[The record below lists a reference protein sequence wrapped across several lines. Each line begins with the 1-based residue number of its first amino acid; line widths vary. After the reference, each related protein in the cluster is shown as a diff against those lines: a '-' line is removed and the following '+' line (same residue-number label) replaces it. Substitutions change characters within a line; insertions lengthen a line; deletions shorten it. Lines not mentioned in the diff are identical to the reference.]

1 MRLLKHLFTRIERR
15 VDNANHVFVFISA
28 YCSLSFLL
36 PSFLPPPF
44 FLSLVSVCVC
54 QCVCV
59 CSNLAAPNSV
69 FGTLGGKTGPGK
81 ELHIIP
87 SVLGGVEKIP
97 CHLVSLIPFR
107 RKLSSLEDYFCK
119 L

>member
-1 MRLLKHLFTRIERR
+1 M
-15 VDNANHVFVFISA
+15 
-28 YCSLSFLL
+28 C
-36 PSFLPPPF
+36 
-44 FLSLVSVCVC
+44 VSVCECV
-54 QCVCV
+54 CVCV
-59 CSNLAAPNSV
+59 CSNFAAPDSV

-87 SVLGGVEKIP
+87 SVLGEVEKIP

>member
-1 MRLLKHLFTRIERR
+1 MLITFLF
-15 VDNANHVFVFISA
+15 
-28 YCSLSFLL
+28 SFLHIVL
-36 PSFLPPPF
+36 CLSYYLPF
-44 FLSLVSVCVC
+44 FPFSLKFGVCVC
-54 QCVCV
+54 VCVCVCVLVCV
-59 CSNLAAPNSV
+59 CSNLAAPDSV
-69 FGTLGGKTGPGK
+69 FGTLGGKPGPGK

-87 SVLGGVEKIP
+87 SVLGEVEKIH

>member
-1 MRLLKHLFTRIERR
+1 MLITFLFSFLHI
-15 VDNANHVFVFISA
+15 VLCLSYYLPFFPPLFVF
-28 YCSLSFLL
+28 
-36 PSFLPPPF
+36 
-44 FLSLVSVCVC
+44 SLVS
-54 QCVCV
+54 VCV

-87 SVLGGVEKIP
+87 SVLGEVEKIP

-107 RKLSSLEDYFCK
+107 RKFSSLEDYFCK

>member
-1 MRLLKHLFTRIERR
+1 MRLLKHLITRIETI

-28 YCSLSFLL
+28 YSLSFVL
-36 PSFLPPPF
+36 PSFLPFF
-44 FLSLVSVCVC
+44 FLFFSLVSVCVY
-54 QCVCV
+54 VCV
-59 CSNLAAPNSV
+59 SSNLAAPDSV

-87 SVLGGVEKIP
+87 SVLGEVEKIP

-107 RKLSSLEDYFCK
+107 RKLRGLED
-119 L
+119 

>member
-1 MRLLKHLFTRIERR
+1 MRYQMVLQTQWTCVCRCVCLCWC
-15 VDNANHVFVFISA
+15 VCVSGCV
-28 YCSLSFLL
+28 C
-36 PSFLPPPF
+36 
-44 FLSLVSVCVC
+44 VSVCVC
-54 QCVCV
+54 LCVCV

-87 SVLGGVEKIP
+87 SVLGEVEKIP

-107 RKLSSLEDYFCK
+107 RKLSEERRKGDIL
-119 L
+119 